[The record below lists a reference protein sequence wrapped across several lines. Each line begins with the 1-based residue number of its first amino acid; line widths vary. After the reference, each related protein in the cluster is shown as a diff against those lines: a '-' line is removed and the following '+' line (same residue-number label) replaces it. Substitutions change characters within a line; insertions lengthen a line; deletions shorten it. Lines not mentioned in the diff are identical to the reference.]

1 VFVVLA
7 VPGLL
12 VVVAG
17 YVVGFAVTD
26 WVYGLL
32 GARPGGTPEVV
43 GWLTG
48 LLLLAVVLRLLL
60 GHLRRRGRGSG
71 HQK

>member
-1 VFVVLA
+1 MFVLLA

-17 YVVGFAVTD
+17 YVVGFAVAD
-26 WVYGLL
+26 WVCGLL
-32 GARPGGTPEVV
+32 DARPGGTPEVT
-43 GWLTG
+43 GWVTG
-48 LLLLAVVLRLLL
+48 LLLLAVVLRVLLA
-60 GHLRRRGRGSG
+60 LRRRRAREG

>member
-1 VFVVLA
+1 MFVLLA

-12 VVVAG
+12 VVVGG
-17 YVVGFAVTD
+17 YVVGFAVAD
-26 WVYGLL
+26 WVCGLL
-32 GARPGGTPEVV
+32 GARPGGAPEVA

-48 LLLLAVVLRLLL
+48 LLLLAVVVRGVV
-60 GHLRRRGRGSG
+60 GHLRRRREDRG

>member
-1 VFVVLA
+1 MFVFLA

-17 YVVGFAVTD
+17 YVVGFAVAD
-26 WVYGLL
+26 WVCGLL
-32 GARPGGTPEVV
+32 GARPGGTPELA

-60 GHLRRRGRGSG
+60 VLHRRRSKDGG

>member
-1 VFVVLA
+1 MFVLLA

-17 YVVGFAVTD
+17 YVVGFAAAD
-26 WVYGLL
+26 WVFGLL

-43 GWLTG
+43 GWVTG
-48 LLLLAVVLRLLL
+48 LLLLAVVVKLVVGR
-60 GHLRRRGRGSG
+60 LRRRGGDRG